1 MISPI
6 LEVNSYEQEDNHILL
21 FQLQLSHPEFD
32 LMIQI
37 SCQQYHS
44 VIGLLDESAHILV
57 KSTTAM

>member
-37 SCQQYHS
+37 SCQHS
-44 VIGLLDESAHILV
+44 VIGLLDESTHILV